1 MQFVVVNLM
10 VVELVLTLA
19 QVAYFLLLL
28 VQEMAASDYVLDSE
42 DVFVMDFVLSLQ
54 EFA

>member
-19 QVAYFLLLL
+19 QFVYFLLLL
-28 VQEMAASDYVLDSE
+28 VQEMAASDYALDLE
-42 DVFVMDFVLSLQ
+42 DVFVTDFVLGSQ

>member
-10 VVELVLTLA
+10 VVELVLTSA
-19 QVAYFLLLL
+19 QVAYFLLLPAL
-28 VQEMAASDYVLDSE
+28 EMAASDYVLDSE
-42 DVFVMDFVLSLQ
+42 DVFVTDFVLGSQ